1 MKKAFRFLLPILI
14 IAVIFAAVY
23 LFFFRIKP
31 DLTAGIFADLGES
44 KMESGNYD
52 GAIRYYRWASDLN
65 PEDTELRFQLAEAY
79 RRSGN
84 YSKTENVLA
93 HAIYDHPEEVRLYT
107 ALCKVYVEQDKLL
120 DAQLLL
126 DKISNPEVM
135 AELSKRR
142 PAAPVIT
149 PDGNSYNTYITVSL
163 DSAEEG
169 VKYYCTVDG
178 QYPSLES
185 NAYYGPFELSGGQT
199 TVCAIAV
206 NEEGLVSPAVYEGYT
221 IVGVIEDVE
230 FHDSVL
236 KQTVQELLNRGDR
249 TLQTDDLWGIEELT
263 LPQELSSTAD
273 LHYFTGLTKLSGFNL
288 GELDYSFLSQLH
300 SLRYLELDGCVL
312 TTEALSWIGK
322 CQSLEVLILSNCGL
336 SNIGPLDGLTGLR
349 VLDLSNNSVSS
360 IMPIAGIAT
369 LEELYLGH
377 NAIASLPSLKPLTA
391 LCKLDLSYNVLD
403 SVGQLSGC
411 TSLERV
417 NVSHNKLVSVLSIGT
432 LPNLVYFNASNNSV
446 RDVSALSGCKNL
458 ETFIMSDN
466 KLTKVDFLGSIS
478 SLVEVNVDYNDIVTL
493 PKMADDCTLQTF
505 SGAHNFLEDVDGLAG
520 LQHLNLVNAD
530 YNNIRDISSLVDCP
544 VLAQVNVYGTNVHS
558 GGELAEKGVVVNYT
572 PSFG

>member
-1 MKKAFRFLLPILI
+1 MKKVFRFLLPILI
-14 IAVIFAAVY
+14 IAVIVAAVY

-31 DLTAGIFADLGES
+31 DLTAGLFADLAES
-44 KMESGNYD
+44 KLEDENYD
-52 GAIRYYRWASDLN
+52 AATRYYRWAVDLC
-65 PEDTELRFQLAEAY
+65 PEDTDLRFQLAEAY

-135 AELSKRR
+135 AELSQRR
-142 PAAPVIT
+142 PAAPVIS
-149 PDGNSYNTYITVSL
+149 PEGDSYNTYISVSL
-163 DSAEEG
+163 SQNEEG
-169 VKYYCTVDG
+169 VTCYYTVDG
-178 QYPSLES
+178 QFPSLEG
-185 NAYYGPFELSGGQT
+185 NVYTGPFDLNGGQT
-199 TVCAIAV
+199 TVCAVAV

-230 FHDSVL
+230 FHDGAL

-273 LHYFTGLTKLSGFNL
+273 LHYITGLTKLSGFNL

-322 CQSLEVLILSNCGL
+322 CPSLEVLILSNCGL
-336 SNIGPLDGLTGLR
+336 SNIAPLENLSGLR
-349 VLDLSNNSVSS
+349 VLDLSGNSISS
-360 IMPIAGIAT
+360 IIPISNIAS
-369 LEELYLGH
+369 LDELYLGH
-377 NAIASLPSLKPLTA
+377 NAIVNLPSLKPMRSLR
-391 LCKLDLSYNVLD
+391 LLDLSYNVLD

-417 NVSHNKLVSVLSIGT
+417 NVSHNKLVSVLAIGT
-432 LPNLVYFNASNNSV
+432 LENLVYFNASNNNV
-446 RDVSALSGCKNL
+446 RDVSALSGCKSL
-458 ETFIMSDN
+458 ETFIMTDN

-493 PKMADDCTLQTF
+493 PQMAEDCKLQTF

-520 LQHLNLVNAD
+520 LQNLNLVNAD

-572 PSFG
+572 PTFG